1 MIRARGVALTI
12 MGLSQFPHCHPFL
25 DTSENRDFTCLA
37 KYDGTT
43 NSKIE
48 DSHRIGYKR
57 SLGLGESA
65 IS

>member
-43 NSKIE
+43 INSKIE
-48 DSHRIGYKR
+48 DSHRIGYHKR
-57 SLGLGESA
+57 SLGESA